1 MMRFGVMPLDFG
13 SIMNAVIR
21 GGTLDLS
28 RFSFPEIV
36 RHAVKRGFHH
46 IEITLDLGYV
56 IPGSLNETVVDELAK
71 IGREE
76 GVSYSVHLPLWSI
89 EPASPNEYIRRA
101 STESLINSI
110 ELAKP
115 LQPESYVYHSTGALA
130 AEFSRLSLPP
140 IHRDLVNRGMASHSD
155 RSVEELLSRTGIPPG
170 KLALENV
177 EFPFGLT
184 RETVDRFDLS
194 ICFDTG
200 HLLAG
205 YCGEIPFME
214 FLERH
219 FDRIVELHLHD
230 GFHREAEQQVV
241 RRDHLALGTGDLPIT
256 DLLGFLEGE
265 GFDGPLVFELAF
277 DETTK
282 SLETIRRLCPNVAIE

>member
-1 MMRFGVMPLDFG
+1 MPLDFG
-13 SIMNAVIR
+13 EIMNNILR
-21 GGTLDLS
+21 GGTIDLS
-28 RFSFPEIV
+28 KFSFPEIV
-36 RHAVKRGFHH
+36 KRSIKRGFHH
-46 IEITLDLGYV
+46 IEVTLDLSYV
-56 IPGSLNETVVDELAK
+56 VPGSLNETIIDELGK
-71 IGREE
+71 IRDEE

-101 STESLINSI
+101 SVESLINSI
-110 ELAKP
+110 ELVKT
-115 LQPESYVYHSTGALA
+115 LQPESYVHHSTGALA
-130 AEFSRLSLPP
+130 AEFSRLILPSAYG
-140 IHRDLVNRGMASHSD
+140 DLLNRSMASYSNQ
-155 RSVEELLSRTGIPPG
+155 SVEELLPRTSIPPR

-177 EFPFGLT
+177 EFPFSLT

-205 YCGEIPFME
+205 YSGEIPVLE

-219 FDRIVELHLHD
+219 FDRVVELHLHD
-230 GFHREAEQQVV
+230 GFHRKMGQQIV
-241 RRDHLALGTGDLPIT
+241 RRDHLPLGAGDLPIT

-277 DETTK
+277 NEAAE
-282 SLETIRRLCPNVAIE
+282 SLQTIRRLCPNITIE

>member
-1 MMRFGVMPLDFG
+1 MPLDFRE
-13 SIMNAVIR
+13 IMKNILSN
-21 GGTLDLS
+21 GTIDLS
-28 RFSFPEIV
+28 KFSFPET
-36 RHAVKRGFHH
+36 VKYAIRQGFHH

-56 IPGSLNETVVDELAK
+56 VPGSLNETTIDELGK
-71 IGREE
+71 IRDEE

-89 EPASPNEYIRRA
+89 GPASPNEYIRRA
-101 STESLINSI
+101 SVESLINSI
-110 ELAKP
+110 ELAKA
-115 LQPESYVYHSTGALA
+115 LEPESYVHHSTGALA
-130 AEFSRLSLPP
+130 AEFSRLILPSAY
-140 IHRDLVNRGMASHSD
+140 RDLVNRSMATYSD
-155 RSVEELLSRTGIPPG
+155 QSVEELLSRTSIPSRR
-170 KLALENV
+170 LALENV

-205 YCGEIPFME
+205 YSGETSVVE

-230 GFHREAEQQVV
+230 GFHRNTGEQII
-241 RRDHLALGTGDLPIT
+241 RRDHLPLGSGDLPIS

-265 GFDGPLVFELAF
+265 GFDGPLVFELPYDDAV
-277 DETTK
+277 K
-282 SLETIRRLCPNVAIE
+282 SLETIRKLCPNTTIE

>member
-1 MMRFGVMPLDFG
+1 MPLDFG
-13 SIMNAVIR
+13 EIMNNILR
-21 GGTLDLS
+21 GRTIDLS
-28 RFSFPEIV
+28 KFSFPEIV
-36 RHAVKRGFHH
+36 KRSIKRGFHH

-56 IPGSLNETVVDELAK
+56 VPGSLNETIIDELAK
-71 IGREE
+71 IRDEE

-101 STESLINSI
+101 STESLVNSI
-110 ELAKP
+110 EQAKT
-115 LQPESYVYHSTGALA
+115 LQPESHVHHSTGALA
-130 AEFSRLSLPP
+130 AEFSRLILPP
-140 IHRDLVNRGMASHSD
+140 AYGDLVNRSMASHSD
-155 RSVEELLSRTGIPPG
+155 QSVEELLSATGVPPR

-177 EFPFGLT
+177 EFPFSLT

-205 YCGEIPFME
+205 YSGKIPVLE

-230 GFHREAEQQVV
+230 GFTRKMGEQIV
-241 RRDHLALGTGDLPIT
+241 RRDHLPLGTGDLPIS

-277 DETTK
+277 DEATK
-282 SLETIRRLCPNVAIE
+282 SLETIRRLCPNIKIE